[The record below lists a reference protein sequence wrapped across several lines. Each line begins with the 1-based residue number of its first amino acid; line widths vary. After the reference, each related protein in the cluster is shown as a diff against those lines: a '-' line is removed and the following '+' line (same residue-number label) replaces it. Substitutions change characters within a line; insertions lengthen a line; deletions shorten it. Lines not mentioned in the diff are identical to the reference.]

1 MQGVLGDGAMT
12 WRPVLPVATVILLVA
27 ALAPPAR
34 SCETRIHLSAD
45 WMAGVR
51 GGIEHR
57 GDPGIGVQADLG
69 ITPFGL
75 FTADLFFALDLL
87 EPETPY
93 RFDLLL
99 GVPNAAMPVTTIR
112 AGMVSLGGSLRFGFD
127 LTETVGL
134 SFRLGAGFPFFF
146 EEDKD
151 VIRDTPM
158 TLWPDVCVAITFRIL

>member
-1 MQGVLGDGAMT
+1 MKRRTILLA
-12 WRPVLPVATVILLVA
+12 ATVVTLLVA
-27 ALAPPAR
+27 VAPRAQG
-34 SCETRIHLSAD
+34 SQTRIHLSAD

-57 GDPGIGVQADLG
+57 GDPGIGMQADLG

-87 EPETPY
+87 EPENPY

-151 VIRDTPM
+151 IIRDTHLP
-158 TLWPDVCVAITFRIL
+158 LWPDVCVAVTFRIR